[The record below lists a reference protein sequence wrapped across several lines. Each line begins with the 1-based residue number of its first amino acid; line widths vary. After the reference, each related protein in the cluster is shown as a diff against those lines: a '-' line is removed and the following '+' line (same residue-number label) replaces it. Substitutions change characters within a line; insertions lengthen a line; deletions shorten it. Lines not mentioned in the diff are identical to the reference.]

1 MIKNDERNEII
12 KAAEQGD
19 AIGQYNLG
27 AMYDYGEGVDQNYW
41 MAEKWYTLAA
51 KQGDADAQYNLGVM
65 YHKGQGLKMLNYTET
80 WIDWFVFSLSA
91 GN

>member
-27 AMYDYGEGVDQNYW
+27 DF
-41 MAEKWYTLAA
+41 MAVIWQPYLTNISIGCSYTFYRKLI
-51 KQGDADAQYNLGVM
+51 YSLCCCRC
-65 YHKGQGLKMLNYTET
+65 L
-80 WIDWFVFSLSA
+80 VFSVYYAGRLSPFDRHRCCV
-91 GN
+91 NRYFRFKL